1 MSRGRALDC
10 LPLCKPSSKARGPQ
24 TFLICC
30 FPLGRDD
37 LHPQQLLAVSE
48 DGQTHHGAQRL
59 LLLLRIW
66 LLLWAWGPRDPCGR
80 HRQVML
86 TIWANPYCIRAEVQA
101 YNQGI
106 GARESWRNNYKAAGT

>member
-1 MSRGRALDC
+1 MGGLWTVCPSANPPARPVGLRLFC
-10 LPLCKPSSKARGPQ
+10 LL
-24 TFLICC
+24 

-37 LHPQQLLAVSE
+37 LHPQQLLAVPE

-86 TIWANPYCIRAEVQA
+86 TIRANPYCIRAEVQA